1 MKKAVRH
8 KRLTYVELVTFL
20 QDVEC
25 VLNNRPF
32 CEPCDEEQEVLT
44 PNHLLYGRRLEVMN
58 YPDNNDDVREDRSEA
73 SLTRRTK
80 HLLVTMEHFWKR
92 WKNEYLLCLR
102 DYYKKGQS
110 KANEIIDIDDVVI
123 IAEEKA
129 PRHLWNLGRVIDLI
143 KGKDNVLRGA
153 CVKVGKTGSII
164 NRPINKLYPLEVR
177 QDLVLP
183 AGSDNEVKKIRR
195 EAAILGELR
204 NKYTR

>member
-1 MKKAVRH
+1 
-8 KRLTYVELVTFL
+8 
-20 QDVEC
+20 
-25 VLNNRPF
+25 
-32 CEPCDEEQEVLT
+32 
-44 PNHLLYGRRLEVMN
+44 MN
-58 YPDNNDDVREDRSEA
+58 YSDNNDDVREDRSEA
-73 SLTRRTK
+73 SPTRRTK

-92 WKNEYLLCLR
+92 WKNEYVLCLR

-123 IAEEKA
+123 IADEKA
-129 PRHLWNLGRVIDLI
+129 PRHLWNLRRVIDLI

-177 QDLVLP
+177 RDRVRP

-195 EAAILGELR
+195 ETAILGELR